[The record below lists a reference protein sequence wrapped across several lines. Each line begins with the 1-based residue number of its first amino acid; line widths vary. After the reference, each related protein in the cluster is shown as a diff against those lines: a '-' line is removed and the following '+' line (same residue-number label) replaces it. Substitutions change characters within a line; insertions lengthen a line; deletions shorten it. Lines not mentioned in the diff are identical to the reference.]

1 MGNWKYRGKFEKY
14 VWVLAC
20 SRIGNNSKRNIAF
33 SLYWNMEIIILTLEA
48 KYLYGILRLF
58 AMLYHSTLHLK
69 TFSLNM
75 SNMY

>member
-20 SRIGNNSKRNIAF
+20 SRIGNNSKPNIAF
-33 SLYWNMEIIILTLEA
+33 TLYWNMEIIIQILEA
-48 KYLYGILRLF
+48 KYLYGILFLLF
-58 AMLYHSTLHLK
+58 LMYHSTRRLK

-75 SNMY
+75 SNTY